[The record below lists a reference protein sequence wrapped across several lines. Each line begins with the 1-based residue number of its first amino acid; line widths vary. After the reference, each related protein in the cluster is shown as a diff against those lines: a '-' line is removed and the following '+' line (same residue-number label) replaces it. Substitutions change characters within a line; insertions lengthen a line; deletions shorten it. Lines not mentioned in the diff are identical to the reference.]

1 MSFAAF
7 EAHHADYEAWF
18 DKHWAAYTSE
28 LLALRP
34 FVPWEG
40 LGLEIGVGSGRFAAP
55 LGVQIGLDPSPAMLG
70 HAAARGVHT
79 VQGRGEHLPFADRSF
94 DHALM
99 VTSLCFVASV
109 DATLGE
115 ARRVLKPHG
124 PLVIG
129 FIDRASPLGQ
139 QYLRHQSED
148 VFYREAKFHSADEV
162 AARLASNGFT
172 ISAWAQTLTR
182 PLGQSQQIEPMQAGH
197 GQGGF
202 VVVAANARP

>member
-1 MSFAAF
+1 M
-7 EAHHADYEAWF
+7 
-18 DKHWAAYTSE
+18 
-28 LLALRP
+28 
-34 FVPWEG
+34 
-40 LGLEIGVGSGRFAAP
+40 
-55 LGVQIGLDPSPAMLG
+55 
-70 HAAARGVHT
+70 
-79 VQGRGEHLPFADRSF
+79 
-94 DHALM
+94 
-99 VTSLCFVASV
+99 
-109 DATLGE
+109 
-115 ARRVLKPHG
+115 
-124 PLVIG
+124 IG